1 MRGIWNTSPARLGLP
16 GIVAGVLG
24 SLMASSACATTYL
37 YVGQPYTSVGYYDGT
52 ATPVSG
58 PAPAPYGPAMRV
70 TGSFT
75 TNARLPANLGTL
87 KNIGPTGLNL
97 MNGWKF
103 NDGLLSYADGN
114 SALVPTISGAIR
126 RSAKPAGLP
135 SAPTVSET
143 SSTTC
148 SGPGRPS
155 RLMPWDRRW
164 IRSSF
169 LAPRGRRERALRIR
183 SLAPRWSLPWVI
195 SVAMHRRHR
204 VRR

>member
-114 SALVPTISGAIR
+114 SALVPTISGRSGAR
-126 RSAKPAGLP
+126 RNQRGFRQHRQSRKHRRLHVLALGAQAASCRGTEDGFALP
-135 SAPTVSET
+135 SWL
-143 SSTTC
+143 
-148 SGPGRPS
+148 PG
-155 RLMPWDRRW
+155 
-164 IRSSF
+164 
-169 LAPRGRRERALRIR
+169 AGGRGHYESDPLHPGGRC
-183 SLAPRWSLPWVI
+183 
-195 SVAMHRRHR
+195 HG
-204 VRR
+204 